1 MNKQISINKMGGGKS
16 EESELAKP
24 CNVLIKGR
32 LSLFAGAMT
41 AALFVCTVVGCT
53 PCDDPDTSRSNRSEN
68 VISASDSTQNGGLNV
83 GITFDTEY
91 EDTIHHE
98 F

>member
-1 MNKQISINKMGGGKS
+1 MKKQIPINKIGGGKS

-24 CNVLIKGR
+24 CNELIKGR
-32 LSLFAGAMT
+32 LSLFAGAM
-41 AALFVCTVVGCT
+41 AAVLFVCSVVGCT
-53 PCDDPDTSRSNRSEN
+53 PSDDPDTSRSNRSEN
-68 VISASDSTQNGGLNV
+68 GISASDSTQNGGLNV

-91 EDTIHHE
+91 DDTIHQE